1 MGSHHRRFEP
11 IPCELG
17 IGGLLGWSANYLQT
31 PGLLQTFLIS
41 LEITSAEQTRTT
53 AIIGGV

>member
-1 MGSHHRRFEP
+1 MGSHPRRFEP
-11 IPCELG
+11 IPCKLG
-17 IGGLLGWSANYLQT
+17 IGGLIGWSANYLHT

-53 AIIGGV
+53 AMGL